1 MSDQEADSEE
11 TNSSSEHEDGAPSAA
26 STSAEADP
34 IHHQPA
40 DPPTESD
47 TNNVPD
53 ETEEVTGNQQHLSV
67 DNDPLLMWLVSLVAF
82 HRQMMAVLLH
92 QLLLLDFPSRFDI
105 TDAQLQEA
113 GFSLITPGHGA
124 DSPHYLRHHSN
135 LDGSGASCAIS
146 GPYTLR
152 DVKLK
157 VSSKLYHDF
166 VFRSTVLAHFS
177 GSPEQAVRSG
187 AHLLIANRHK
197 ICQLGKQT
205 FPPTHALLTTF
216 IHHYLSASQIN
227 CQSRTK
233 WSQAQQNSAPATTSS
248 TETDAD
254 SPSSL
259 WAGNGNPS
267 IQGNSEIMDIQLL
280 GDLIQA
286 GVTIQQQMVAA
297 MALALLEIGPEL
309 AFSDAQLTSAGF
321 TPMTREATTGTTL
334 YLRHHD

>member
-146 GPYTLR
+146 GPYTR
-152 DVKLK
+152 EE
-157 VSSKLYHDF
+157 
-166 VFRSTVLAHFS
+166 AEEEI
-177 GSPEQAVRSG
+177 PEQAVRSG